1 MDMTLYALLMGKLE
15 KNKECSTWNGF
26 KIEVVDEIPTS
37 QVPNTIYFVKST
49 ISLSKEGIVDENG
62 NNIIDENGNYIIY
75 FVKSTTVCPKEG
87 IVDENGNNIVNENG
101 NYIVGSDS

>member
-1 MDMTLYALLMGKLE
+1 MDMTLYALLMNKLNGKD
-15 KNKECSTWNGF
+15 ECLTWNGF

-49 ISLSKEGIVDENG
+49 ISLSKEELI
-62 NNIIDENGNYIIY
+62 
-75 FVKSTTVCPKEG
+75 
-87 IVDENGNNIVNENG
+87 DENGNNIVDENG

>member
-62 NNIIDENGNYIIY
+62 NNI
-75 FVKSTTVCPKEG
+75 
-87 IVDENGNNIVNENG
+87 VDENG

>member
-49 ISLSKEGIVDENG
+49 IIVYPKEGI
-62 NNIIDENGNYIIY
+62 
-75 FVKSTTVCPKEG
+75 G
-87 IVDENGNNIVNENG
+87 IVDENGNNIVDENG

>member
-62 NNIIDENGNYIIY
+62 NNIVDENGNNIIY
-75 FVKSTTVCPKEG
+75 FVKSTTSLSKITDENG
-87 IVDENGNNIVNENG
+87 NNIVDENGNNIV
-101 NYIVGSDS
+101 GSDS

>member
-1 MDMTLYALLMGKLE
+1 MDMTLYALLMNKLNGKD
-15 KNKECSTWNGF
+15 ECLTWNGF

-49 ISLSKEGIVDENG
+49 ISLSK
-62 NNIIDENGNYIIY
+62 
-75 FVKSTTVCPKEG
+75 KEL
-87 IVDENGNNIVNENG
+87 IDENGNNIVDENG

>member
-15 KNKECSTWNGF
+15 KNEECLTWNGF

-49 ISLSKEGIVDENG
+49 
-62 NNIIDENGNYIIY
+62 
-75 FVKSTTVCPKEG
+75 TVCSKEG

-101 NYIVGSDS
+101 YYIVGSDS

>member
-15 KNKECSTWNGF
+15 KNEECLTWNGF

-37 QVPNTIYFVKST
+37 QVPNTIYFVKYP
-49 ISLSKEGIVDENG
+49 KEGI
-62 NNIIDENGNYIIY
+62 
-75 FVKSTTVCPKEG
+75 G

-101 NYIVGSDS
+101 YYIVGSDS

>member
-1 MDMTLYALLMGKLE
+1 MDMTLYDLLMGKLE

-49 ISLSKEGIVDENG
+49 IVYSKEEIVDENGNNIVDENG
-62 NNIIDENGNYIIY
+62 NNIIY
-75 FVKSTTVCPKEG
+75 FVKSTISLSKITDENGNNFV
-87 IVDENGNNIVNENG
+87 VENGNNIV
-101 NYIVGSDS
+101 GSDS

>member
-1 MDMTLYALLMGKLE
+1 MDMTLYALLMNKLNGKD
-15 KNKECSTWNGF
+15 ECLTWNGF

-49 ISLSKEGIVDENG
+49 IVYSKEGIVN
-62 NNIIDENGNYIIY
+62 
-75 FVKSTTVCPKEG
+75 
-87 IVDENGNNIVNENG
+87 IVDKNGNNIVDENG

>member
-62 NNIIDENGNYIIY
+62 NNIVDENGNNIIY
-75 FVKSTTVCPKEG
+75 FVKSTTSLSK
-87 IVDENGNNIVNENG
+87 ITDENGNNIVDEKRNNIE
-101 NYIVGSDS
+101 GSDS